1 MTISAKELSMKQIN
15 TDKEVLVSLYKNA
28 HIALQTIS
36 DIAGEV
42 SDENMR
48 GELADEYDGY
58 EKYIGRLSSYMKET
72 STETKDF
79 NPLKKAVMFA
89 SVKMNTLTDD
99 SASHVAELMI
109 KGTVTGITE
118 LHEILNN
125 NDPVS
130 ETVKDFARELTDL
143 EETYEQRL
151 KKFL

>member
-1 MTISAKELSMKQIN
+1 MDDYQNI
-15 TDKEVLVSLYKNA
+15 DKEALVSLYKNA

-36 DIAGEV
+36 DIIKEV

-48 GELADEYDGY
+48 SELADEYDGY
-58 EKYIGRLSSYMKET
+58 EKYIGKLSSYMKEN
-72 STETKDF
+72 STDTKDI

-109 KGTVTGITE
+109 KGTVMGITE
-118 LHEILNN
+118 LHELLNGCG
-125 NDPVS
+125 DKIS
-130 ETVKDFARELTDL
+130 ETVRNLAKELTEL
-143 EETYEQRL
+143 EESYEERL